1 MTRTERWKEKREQLK
16 KELRD
21 FDEYVEGLEIQHD
34 NFIEIIREL
43 KEKNAALQVDNDIL
57 TIKLE
62 MAAQNAKS

>member
-16 KELRD
+16 KEMRD

-43 KEKNAALQVDNDIL
+43 KEKNAALQVDIDIL
-57 TIKLE
+57 NIKLE
-62 MAAQNAKS
+62 MATQNAKS